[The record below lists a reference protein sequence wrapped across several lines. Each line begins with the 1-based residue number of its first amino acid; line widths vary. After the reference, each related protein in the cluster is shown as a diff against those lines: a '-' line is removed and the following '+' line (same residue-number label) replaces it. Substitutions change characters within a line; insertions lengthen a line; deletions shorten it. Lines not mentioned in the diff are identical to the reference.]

1 MDYRGNDIG
10 QAKWVENQEACAKLS
25 ASNVRALY
33 WTFMPPTDHPWSNLC
48 WIKTSNAG
56 RMAMSTVVSGNR
68 ECGIECKCYN
78 WMPWNVATLPRMTH
92 LQLHLLQL
100 YLVIFCLNFLQ
111 PPTETLKQKLPQI
124 VELKRTRSTPG
135 TTCTRGRASR
145 LGTWLGVPTSA
156 SRTTS
161 ASSGLSIQGEI

>member
-1 MDYRGNDIG
+1 MFHSQIHCNQSGLICCLQCVNLHPDSIHTHPISLSVQNPSLTCSFLFSSLAKTFSSGCAIEEQMDYRGNDIG

-25 ASNVRALY
+25 ASNERALY

-92 LQLHLLQL
+92 LHLHLLQL
-100 YLVIFCLNFLQ
+100 YQSYSV
-111 PPTETLKQKLPQI
+111 
-124 VELKRTRSTPG
+124 
-135 TTCTRGRASR
+135 
-145 LGTWLGVPTSA
+145 
-156 SRTTS
+156 
-161 ASSGLSIQGEI
+161 

>member
-25 ASNVRALY
+25 ASNERALY

-78 WMPWNVATLPRMTH
+78 WMPWNVATHAPSYDTFTFAPTLSGHILSELFVTTDGNAKTKAFTDCGVEANTKYSGHNLYTRKGIKVGNMAGCANLCFKDNKCKFWTFNPR
-92 LQLHLLQL
+92 
-100 YLVIFCLNFLQ
+100 
-111 PPTETLKQKLPQI
+111 
-124 VELKRTRSTPG
+124 
-135 TTCTRGRASR
+135 
-145 LGTWLGVPTSA
+145 
-156 SRTTS
+156 
-161 ASSGLSIQGEI
+161 